1 MKSNSF
7 CLFLLT
13 GCLVLTSVLWGDV
26 YIISNSST
34 RINSISKK
42 ELKQI
47 FLGEMNRWKDG
58 SKIKIVDNLDKK
70 TAENFYS
77 KYVGKKTARI
87 KQIWIKKMLRGKMSP
102 PESLKY
108 NDDIVDYVSNKK
120 HCIGFVSGKKA
131 PKGVKVLKVTE

>member
-1 MKSNSF
+1 M
-7 CLFLLT
+7 
-13 GCLVLTSVLWGDV
+13 
-26 YIISNSST
+26 
-34 RINSISKK
+34 ISKRR
-42 ELKQI
+42 
-47 FLGEMNRWKDG
+47 NRWKDG

-120 HCIGFVSGKKA
+120 HCIGFVSADKI
-131 PKGVKVLKVTE
+131 PEGVKVLKVTE